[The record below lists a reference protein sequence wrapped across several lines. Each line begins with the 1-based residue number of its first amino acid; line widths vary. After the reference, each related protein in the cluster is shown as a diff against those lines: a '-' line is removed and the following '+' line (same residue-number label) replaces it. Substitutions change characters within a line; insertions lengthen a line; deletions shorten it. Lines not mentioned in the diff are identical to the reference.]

1 MAFPNFLDFLKSCR
15 DRGAE
20 TFNRI
25 KDRTAFSR
33 VVWACFLIGR
43 ADDNFDAQEK
53 EATAKLIREKL
64 PQYTIDDIL
73 EVIASAEKKIDFDAN
88 FGVMEIM
95 DEVGKARGE
104 AAEAIIRA
112 ACYIGAADGD
122 FDDTEK
128 GIVRQLCSRMEL
140 NPANYGL

>member
-1 MAFPNFLDFLKSCR
+1 MVFPLFTDFLKSCR

-25 KDRTAFSR
+25 KDRTTFNR

-43 ADDNFDAQEK
+43 ADGNFDAQERQ
-53 EATAKLIREKL
+53 ATAELIREKL
-64 PQYTIDDIL
+64 PQYSLDDIL
-73 EVIASAEKKIDFDAN
+73 AAIAKAEEKLNFDAN
-88 FGVMEIM
+88 MGTLEVM
-95 DEVGKARGE
+95 DEIGKAKGE